1 MSREFLLSK
10 SPDGLTAEERLFKK
24 ATRLTQTPLFTW
36 VATIVGGI
44 VMIVLGMVVCLL
56 DEDIFYAFG
65 GFLAFLGGLAILI
78 GSYGIA
84 AYNLGLSL
92 FEKAELLYNTRLAYE
107 YQARIF
113 AAQQPASA
121 QQAVPVQKPTY
132 NRPVQPVTDSNIW
145 ICACG
150 TQNKLQYGQCKACGK
165 NRGYDSII
173 IPEKKVEAPTVEPTA
188 APMTA
193 PPVQQ
198 SWKCSKCGTE
208 NAMKYGQCKGCGAF
222 RS

>member
-10 SPDGLTAEERLFKK
+10 SPDGLTAEERLFEK
-24 ATRLTQTPLFTW
+24 ATRLTRTPLFTW

-44 VMIVLGMVVCLL
+44 VMIVLGMIICLL
-56 DEDIFYAFG
+56 DDDIFYLLG
-65 GFLAFLGGLAILI
+65 GLLAFLGGLAILI
-78 GSYGIA
+78 GGYGIA

-113 AAQQPASA
+113 ATNAPVQQTSTAQQSASH
-121 QQAVPVQKPTY
+121 
-132 NRPVQPVTDSNIW
+132 RPVQPVTGSNIW
-145 ICACG
+145 ICSCG
-150 TQNKLQYGQCKACGK
+150 TQNKLQHAQCKACGK

-173 IPEKKVEAPTVEPTA
+173 IPEKKVEAPTAEPTVEPA
-188 APMTA
+188 AA